1 MKKRFNLVHLFVIM
15 FAFLLLALA
24 FDGRSDRPETRL
36 RDIRS
41 ACERQG
47 GQLIASF
54 KVPSGDPLYE
64 SDNYCLYPRKEK

>member
-1 MKKRFNLVHLFVIM
+1 MKKRFDLFGIFVIM
-15 FAFLLLALA
+15 FVFLVLALA
-24 FDGRSDRPETRL
+24 FDGSSDGPETKL
-36 RDIRS
+36 RDIRA

-64 SDNYCLYPRKEK
+64 HDNYCLYPRKEK